1 MGKDG
6 APFFIATPTHAAPQ
20 EPLFEQLQE
29 DLDTLL
35 RSNPPG
41 FLPRP
46 LALKDGVA
54 DADEG
59 KCTHTLLHTFFRTT
73 LQLHPL
79 SLSGKAAE
87 EVPGRSMRA
96 SMATAA
102 DTLMLSP
109 DRRDLLGN
117 WRDTPSSCKR
127 EPRHTRYSSKRLK
140 PSNKTKMLIL
150 AAPNHLCIHGSEHL
164 WSSLERCPD
173 RGFMGS
179 RSEQLPTSLD
189 PEVSSDISLSKRGS
203 ASLETLPWLLPP
215 KGKVHTQLGGKENW

>member
-1 MGKDG
+1 MVRKDN
-6 APFFIATPTHAAPQ
+6 AAPQ
-20 EPLFEQLQE
+20 EPLFKQLQE

-35 RSNPPG
+35 RSSPPV

-59 KCTHTLLHTFFRTT
+59 KCTHTLLHTFFRIT

-117 WRDTPSSCKR
+117 GRDTPSSCKR

-140 PSNKTKMLIL
+140 PSNKTKTLIL

-164 WSSLERCPD
+164 WRSLESCQASW
-173 RGFMGS
+173 GAGAGS
-179 RSEQLPTSLD
+179 CQRHWTQRSHLT
-189 PEVSSDISLSKRGS
+189 
-203 ASLETLPWLLPP
+203 PP
-215 KGKVHTQLGGKENW
+215 